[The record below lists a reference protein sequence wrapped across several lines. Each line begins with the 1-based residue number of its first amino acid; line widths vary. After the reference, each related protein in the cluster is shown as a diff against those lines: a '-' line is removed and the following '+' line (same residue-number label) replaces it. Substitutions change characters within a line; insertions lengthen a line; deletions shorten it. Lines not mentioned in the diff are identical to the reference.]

1 MSRPISRDWNFFRGV
16 GKSKPTSHRILR
28 VAIKNLRP
36 GQGASGML
44 YLLIDL
50 DAHWWLT
57 SGEGLTFEINGI
69 DLSPMIRTKV
79 TMQTESVA
87 TI

>member
-1 MSRPISRDWNFFRGV
+1 MSRPNSKDWNFFRGV
-16 GKSKPTSHRILR
+16 GKSRPASHRILR
-28 VAIKNLRP
+28 VAINNLRT
-36 GQGASGML
+36 GQGASCML

-57 SGEGLTFEINGI
+57 SDEGLTFGFNDI
-69 DLSPMIRTKV
+69 DLSPIIRNKV
-79 TMQTESVA
+79 TMQTKSVA